1 MRHKLDRQE
10 LQYKAI
16 SKTDIS
22 YYVERNTLE
31 HERFIILSAHLWCWE
46 CQTGFKTKK
55 TMSVQDPHL
64 LEITGQ
70 GGLGDLYLGISPLL
84 G

>member
-55 TMSVQDPHL
+55 TMSVQDPL
-64 LEITGQ
+64 TFWKSQ
-70 GGLGDLYLGISPLL
+70 GRVDSVIFILVLVPC
-84 G
+84 